1 MSNIDTNIANRVIII
16 EHLNH
21 LPPIKLLI
29 EPYKALNL
37 NQIYP

>member
-1 MSNIDTNIANRVIII
+1 MLNINANIANKVIII

-29 EPYKALNL
+29 EPYKAFNL